1 MIKIEQPAMAVHSD
15 DVPGALYLMD
25 YTVMIPASLTPKQVV
40 DKIITPGIVPIA
52 KLRFLILNCHG
63 HYGRAPGASVA
74 TGGFGLSMG
83 TGIGRGDLGYFRA
96 LRGIVDNIWITACGP
111 ARQTNAGAKG
121 ERLGGDGLMFC
132 SELAQMTQAYV
143 VAATTHQDGA
153 AGAFMPKGYID
164 NYEGVVLQFG
174 PNGNVVWQ
182 HDYGR
187 SWIDALTHG
196 IN

>member
-1 MIKIEQPAMAVHSD
+1 MIKIEQPAMAVQSD
-15 DVPGALYLMD
+15 DAPGALYLME
-25 YTVMIPASLTPKQVV
+25 TNIIIHSSTSPEGVV
-40 DKIITPGIVPIA
+40 RKILQPGAEPIK

-63 HYGRAPGASVA
+63 YYDRAPGSSVA
-74 TGGFGLSMG
+74 TGGFGLKMG
-83 TGIGRGDLGYFRA
+83 TGIDRRDLGCFRA

-111 ARQTNAGAKG
+111 ARQTNAGVRG
-121 ERLGGDGLMFC
+121 ERQGGDGLMFC
-132 SELAQMTQAYV
+132 SELAQITQAYV
-143 VAATTHQDGA
+143 VAATTTQLRPG
-153 AGAFMPKGYID
+153 GTVMPRNYID
-164 NYEGVVLQFG
+164 DYEGVVLQFG